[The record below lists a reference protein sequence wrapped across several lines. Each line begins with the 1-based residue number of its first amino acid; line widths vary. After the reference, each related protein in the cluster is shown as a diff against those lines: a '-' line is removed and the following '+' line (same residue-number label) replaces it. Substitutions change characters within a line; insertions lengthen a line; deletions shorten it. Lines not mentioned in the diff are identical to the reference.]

1 MKKKKYVR
9 PECDIVYSYDLESE
23 LMYGGTLGGGGGMA
37 DLGFPTGSGG
47 GSGSGGG
54 GNLGGV
60 DDNDDSDRA
69 KGNHIWGL
77 SWDY

>member
-23 LMYGGTLGGGGGMA
+23 LMYGNTLGGG

-54 GNLGGV
+54 NLGGEP
-60 DDNDDSDRA
+60 DDGEGGGSDRA
-69 KGNHIWGL
+69 KGNRIWGSL
-77 SWDY
+77 WED

>member
-23 LMYGGTLGGGGGMA
+23 LMYGNTLGGGGGTGG
-37 DLGFPTGSGG
+37 LITGS
-47 GSGSGGG
+47 G
-54 GNLGGV
+54 GNLGGGG
-60 DDNDDSDRA
+60 DTDEDDSDRA

>member
-47 GSGSGGG
+47 NLGGG
-54 GNLGGV
+54 GDTGGGI
-60 DDNDDSDRA
+60 DDDDSDRA